1 MKRENVD
8 TITAILTVWKR
19 NHLEEQLHALFGQT
33 VCPDRIWVQQCQHH
47 VNVDVVVNRYREK
60 IDYTYSEENRGVFG
74 RFESAAE
81 VETSFVYI
89 VDDDIIPGRRF
100 LEKALETCKRLHAV
114 ICPHGRI
121 LSLDTNRTA
130 QFVGDGYEFQ
140 HSFCLEDSEV
150 DFGNNAWFFRR
161 GWIDYFL
168 WKKALFRSNGEDIHL
183 SATCQLFGNIPT
195 YVPRQIIPAEAGNIK
210 RIYSGDEQALCR
222 KPQFGEERVQVV
234 QRFRDEGWKLQAEQ
248 RNVTQTREN
257 HLPLSVVIVID
268 EKEKE
273 VDVVVENILGQ
284 TFQHFELILV
294 GQKQMVG
301 TRTWKDRRIRWIE
314 TEERLPFYTALNIG
328 CAMAEGK
335 YICLADMGHLSCL
348 DRLHSQYELLEENP
362 DLVAAGESRDGKSLF
377 LPSIIVRRDVLHRI
391 KYLNELL
398 GNDAEKELLYRLLQE
413 GSVMLLE
420 DICIC

>member
-335 YICLADMGHLSCL
+335 YICLAWGICL
-348 DRLHSQYELLEENP
+348 VWIGYIRNMNCW
-362 DLVAAGESRDGKSLF
+362 RKT
-377 LPSIIVRRDVLHRI
+377 RI
-391 KYLNELL
+391 
-398 GNDAEKELLYRLLQE
+398 
-413 GSVMLLE
+413 
-420 DICIC
+420 